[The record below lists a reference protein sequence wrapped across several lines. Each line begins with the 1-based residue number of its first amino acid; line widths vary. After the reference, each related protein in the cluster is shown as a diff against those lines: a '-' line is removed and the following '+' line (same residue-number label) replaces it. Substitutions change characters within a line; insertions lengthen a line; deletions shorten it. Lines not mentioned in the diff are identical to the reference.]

1 MTYLVSSLG
10 HELFEERSDL
20 FLSEHNVIFFSHVG
34 IESMGGGMC
43 SLCKVKKESTSNKG
57 G

>member
-34 IESMGGGMC
+34 IESMGGC
-43 SLCKVKKESTSNKG
+43 VVCAK
-57 G
+57 

>member
-1 MTYLVSSLG
+1 MELQMTYLVSSLG

-34 IESMGGGMC
+34 IESMGGC
-43 SLCKVKKESTSNKG
+43 VVCAK
-57 G
+57 